1 MSKSRWNSSKEQ
13 WEANEFFRIFTH
25 GKYEEKSY
33 QEKEK
38 QQQPQKKANDVWKKD
53 ASDYL
58 PVSTHLYSKQ

>member
-1 MSKSRWNSSKEQ
+1 MIKSRWNSSKEQ

-38 QQQPQKKANDVWKKD
+38 QQQPQKKPMMFGKRM
-53 ASDYL
+53 
-58 PVSTHLYSKQ
+58 PVIICQ